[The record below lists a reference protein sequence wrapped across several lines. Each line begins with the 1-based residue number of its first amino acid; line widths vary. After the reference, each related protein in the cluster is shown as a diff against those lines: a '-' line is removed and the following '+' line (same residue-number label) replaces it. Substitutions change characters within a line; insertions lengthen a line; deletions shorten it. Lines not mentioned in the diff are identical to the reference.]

1 MLKLENI
8 KKSYDGTTVLDGINL
23 DIQDGEIVSI
33 LGPSGCGKT
42 TLLNL
47 IDRLYPLAKGTIA
60 VDGRDIAGISLHS
73 FRQAVGY
80 VTQESVMYSGTIRQ
94 NLLYG
99 LDRTPDDRELDR
111 VCEAV
116 GILDFVQEQPEGY
129 DTPVGEAGASLSGG
143 QRQRFSVARALL
155 QKSDILLLD
164 EATAAMDIAGKDC
177 VWKSIRTLMAGKTVV
192 YVAHDAQTLQNA
204 DWILVLEHGTVTAA
218 GDRQTVLQQSAFCRE
233 MMDLKGGASA

>member
-1 MLKLENI
+1 
-8 KKSYDGTTVLDGINL
+8 
-23 DIQDGEIVSI
+23 
-33 LGPSGCGKT
+33 
-42 TLLNL
+42 
-47 IDRLYPLAKGTIA
+47 
-60 VDGRDIAGISLHS
+60 
-73 FRQAVGY
+73 
-80 VTQESVMYSGTIRQ
+80 MYSGTIRQ

-99 LDRTPDDRELDR
+99 LDRTPDDRELDQ

-116 GILDFVQEQPEGY
+116 GILDFVREQPEGY

-164 EATAAMDIAGKDC
+164 EATAAMDISGKDC

>member
-1 MLKLENI
+1 
-8 KKSYDGTTVLDGINL
+8 
-23 DIQDGEIVSI
+23 
-33 LGPSGCGKT
+33 
-42 TLLNL
+42 
-47 IDRLYPLAKGTIA
+47 
-60 VDGRDIAGISLHS
+60 
-73 FRQAVGY
+73 
-80 VTQESVMYSGTIRQ
+80 MYSGTIRQ

-164 EATAAMDIAGKDC
+164 EATATMDISGKDC